1 MADVNVLLLR
11 AAGTNCDREAVHAF
25 QLAGANVRSLH
36 VNRVL
41 DDPKAL
47 GDFQILTLPG
57 GFSYGDD
64 IAAGKILANQLLH
77 HLAGPLHEFVQADK
91 LIIGI
96 CNGFQVLVKTGLLP
110 GNLSADSAAGQAR
123 QIATLTNNDSDKFE
137 DRWVHLQACSSK
149 CVFLQAPAR
158 IYLPVAHGEGKFVTS
173 SPDVLQALN
182 DNDQVAFRYT
192 TADGS
197 EPAYPDNP
205 NGSME
210 HIAGITDPT
219 GRILG
224 LMPHPERHVHR
235 THHPRWT
242 RLPADSPPDG
252 LAIFTNAV
260 EYFK

>member
-1 MADVNVLLLR
+1 MHEVNVLVLR
-11 AAGTNCDREAVHAF
+11 AAGTNCDRESVHAF
-25 QLAGANVRSLH
+25 ELAGAKVRSVH
-36 VNRVL
+36 INRL
-41 DDPKAL
+41 LENPKL
-47 GDFQILTLPG
+47 LNDFQILTLPG

-77 HLAGPLHEFVQADK
+77 HLADHLRDFVQADK

-110 GNLSADSAAGQAR
+110 GVLPVKSQAGNGQVV
-123 QIATLTNNDSDKFE
+123 TLTYNDSDKFE
-137 DRWVHLQACSSK
+137 DRWAYLEACSKK
-149 CVFLQAPAR
+149 CVFLQPPAR
-158 IYLPVAHGEGKFVTS
+158 IYLPVAHGEGKFVAKN
-173 SPDVLQALN
+173 PDVLKALN

-205 NGSME
+205 NGSIE

-219 GRILG
+219 GKILG

-242 RLPADSPPDG
+242 RLPADRQPDG

-260 EYFK
+260 GYFR

>member
-1 MADVNVLLLR
+1 MADVNVLVLR

-25 QLAGANVRSLH
+25 ELAGAKVRSLH

-41 DDPKAL
+41 EEPAVL

-77 HLAGPLHEFVQADK
+77 HLAGALHEFVEADK

-96 CNGFQVLVKTGLLP
+96 CNGFQILVKTGLLP
-110 GNLSADSAAGQAR
+110 GNSKANPGSGQPR
-123 QIATLTNNDSDKFE
+123 QLVTLTYNDSDKFE
-137 DRWVHLQACSSK
+137 DRWVHLEAASTK
-149 CVFLQAPAR
+149 CVFLQSPAR

-242 RLPADSPPDG
+242 RISPDHQPDG

-260 EYFK
+260 DYFK

>member
-1 MADVNVLLLR
+1 MANVNVLVLR
-11 AAGTNCDREAVHAF
+11 AAGTNCDRECVHAF
-25 QLAGANVRSLH
+25 ELAGAKVQSLH

-41 DDPKAL
+41 ENPGL
-47 GDFQILTLPG
+47 LSRFQILALPG

-77 HLAGPLHEFVQADK
+77 HLAGPLHDFVEADK

-96 CNGFQVLVKTGLLP
+96 CNGFQVLVKTHLLP
-110 GNLSADSAAGQAR
+110 GDSKANSRSQLT
-123 QIATLTNNDSDKFE
+123 TLTYNDSDKFE
-137 DRWVHLQACSSK
+137 DRWVHLAACSSK
-149 CVFLQAPAR
+149 CVFLQSPAR

-173 SPDVLQALN
+173 SPAVLQSLN
-182 DNDQVAFRYT
+182 KNDQVAFRYT
-192 TADGS
+192 SADGA

-224 LMPHPERHVHR
+224 LMPHPERHIHR
-235 THHPRWT
+235 THHPQWT
-242 RLPADSPPDG
+242 RLSQDSPPDG

-260 EYFK
+260 NYFK